1 MEVGIALKMA
11 CGHSQRCVDGLEVAV
26 NLWRLLQGWDR
37 IRALA
42 LHCGRVGRRSGRG
55 KGKKRRGEKVESR
68 FLPLWD
74 WFVCLSLDYK
84 CTPQDLGS
92 WSLYFH
98 SLIHTVDTY
107 WACMGDRHWA
117 TEVKKLQLMALN
129 NSKVTELQDG
139 SPTWSLPWQK

>member
-1 MEVGIALKMA
+1 MGELRFQLRSDWFPGLPSSFIA
-11 CGHSQRCVDGLEVAV
+11 
-26 NLWRLLQGWDR
+26 
-37 IRALA
+37 
-42 LHCGRVGRRSGRG
+42 GRRSGRG
-55 KGKKRRGEKVESR
+55 EGKKRRGEKVESR

-74 WFVCLSLDYK
+74 WFVCLSLDCK

-117 TEVKKLQLMALN
+117 TEVKKLQLVALN
-129 NSKVTELQDG
+129 NSRSRAGG
-139 SPTWSLPWQK
+139 SQNCKMAVQPGHCHDRSKNGALKGHGPSTLGLHK